1 MLVYLDSSA
10 LLKRVVVEDESA
22 SLVAEIDRYVS
33 SHALLVSSSLAWV
46 EVARALRKRLD
57 ARFVDVVDH
66 VDDALSGVSEH
77 RIEEEVAGL
86 SRRLNPNLL
95 RSLDAIHLASALVLD
110 ADVLLTYDDRLA
122 EACTHNG
129 VPASAP
135 GRSRT

>member
-10 LLKRVVVEDESA
+10 LLKRVIEEEHSA
-22 SLVAEIDRYVS
+22 SLVEELEHHVS
-33 SHALLVSSSLAWV
+33 AHAVLVSSSLAWV

-57 ARFVDVVDH
+57 SGFVDVADQ

-77 RIEEEVAGL
+77 RIEDEVVGL
-86 SRRLNPNLL
+86 SRRLNPNSL

-110 ADVLLTYDDRLA
+110 ADLLLTYDDRLA

-129 VPASAP
+129 LPTASP
-135 GRSRT
+135 GRSRL